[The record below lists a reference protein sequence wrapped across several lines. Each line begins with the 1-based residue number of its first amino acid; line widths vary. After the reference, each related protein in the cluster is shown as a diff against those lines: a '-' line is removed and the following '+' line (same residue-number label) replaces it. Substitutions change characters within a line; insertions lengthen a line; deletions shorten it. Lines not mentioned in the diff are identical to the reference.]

1 MERKDPEAEMR
12 GRQEAGERE
21 LSQGLRELLVL
32 RPRLWGHRVTW
43 DVPREPCSFQVG
55 RYTEGI
61 PSRPAGESTMPRAG
75 KGWSSG
81 QLYPQTPCRCPRLL
95 PGRPPTRRDRERLHS
110 DLLFTWSLI
119 KKPKAPEVN
128 TC

>member
-55 RYTEGI
+55 RYTE
-61 PSRPAGESTMPRAG
+61 P
-75 KGWSSG
+75 
-81 QLYPQTPCRCPRLL
+81 PCRREHSAPCWEGMELRAAL
-95 PGRPPTRRDRERLHS
+95 PADSVQVP
-110 DLLFTWSLI
+110 
-119 KKPKAPEVN
+119 
-128 TC
+128 